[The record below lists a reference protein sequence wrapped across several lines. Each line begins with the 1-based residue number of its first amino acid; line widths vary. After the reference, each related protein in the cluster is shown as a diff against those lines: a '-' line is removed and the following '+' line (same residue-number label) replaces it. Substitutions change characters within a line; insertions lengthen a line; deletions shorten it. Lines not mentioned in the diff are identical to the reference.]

1 MRAPLAIAGTEL
13 RRFVRDRS
21 NIFFALIFPLLLV
34 VVIGLQFGGGGPS
47 GRVALAGSDGELS
60 TALAAELSDAGGTV
74 TATDTEDMRELV
86 ARGRVDVGLLVDDDA
101 EEAFAAGEPTEIE
114 LISTSDAGAP
124 AGVQLVRTALQTLS
138 LDHTQLAALTDAGV
152 PAAEADAALSEARQA
167 VAPVELRVVDVDEI
181 AQELG
186 GLGQFDLGAA
196 TMVLLFVFLSTLG
209 SGVTLIQSRR
219 LGVQGRV
226 LAAPVS
232 GTQAILGQVL
242 GRWVIAS
249 FQGVYIMV
257 ASVLVFGVDFGDV
270 GLALLIVLVFGLVAT
285 GAAMVL
291 GSLMDHEGAANG
303 VSVGLGLVL
312 AALGGCMFPLE
323 LMPDTLRTVAH
334 ATPHA
339 WGYEAFAEIQRHE
352 GGLVDIAPQLGV
364 LATMALLLV
373 LLGAWAL
380 RRSVARAM

>member
-270 GLALLIVLVFGLVAT
+270 GLALLVVLVFGLVAT

-352 GGLVDIAPQLGV
+352 GGLADIAPQLGV
-364 LATMALLLV
+364 LAAMALLLV

>member
-352 GGLVDIAPQLGV
+352 GGLADIAPQLGV
-364 LATMALLLV
+364 LAAMALLLV

>member
-47 GRVALAGSDGELS
+47 GRVALTGSGGELS
-60 TALAAELSDAGGTV
+60 TALAAELTDAGGTV
-74 TATDTEDMRELV
+74 TETDAEDMRTLV
-86 ARGRVDVGLLVDDDA
+86 ARGRVDIGLLVDDAA
-101 EEAFAAGEPTEIE
+101 EEAFATHAPAQVE
-114 LISTSDAGAP
+114 LISSSDAASP
-124 AGVQLVRTALQTLS
+124 AAAQLVRTALQTLS
-138 LDHTQLAALTDAGV
+138 VDRTQLTALADAGV
-152 PAAEADAALSEARQA
+152 PAEEAEAALAESREA
-167 VAPVELRVVDVDEI
+167 VAPVELRAVDVDEI

-209 SGVTLIQSRR
+209 SAVTLIQSRR

-232 GTQAILGQVL
+232 GTQAILGQLL
-242 GRWVIAS
+242 GRWVIAG
-249 FQGVYIMV
+249 FQGLYIMV
-257 ASVLVFGVDFGDV
+257 ASALLFDVDFGDV
-270 GLALLIVLVFGLVAT
+270 GLALLIVLVFGAVAT
-285 GAAMVL
+285 GAAMLL

-303 VSVGLGLVL
+303 VAVGLGLVL

-352 GGLVDIAPQLGV
+352 GGLADIAPQLGV
-364 LATMALLLV
+364 LAAMAVVLV
-373 LLGAWAL
+373 VIGAWAL

>member
-47 GRVALAGSDGELS
+47 GRVALTGSGGELS
-60 TALAAELSDAGGTV
+60 TALAAELTDAGGTV
-74 TATDTEDMRELV
+74 TEADAEDMRTLV
-86 ARGRVDVGLLVDDDA
+86 ARGRVDIGLLVDDAA
-101 EEAFAAGEPTEIE
+101 EEAFAVGAPAQVE
-114 LISTSDAGAP
+114 LISSSDAASP
-124 AGVQLVRTALQTLS
+124 TAAQLVRTALQTLS
-138 LDHTQLAALTDAGV
+138 LDHIQLTALTAAGAPADEAQAALAQSR
-152 PAAEADAALSEARQA
+152 EA
-167 VAPVELRVVDVDEI
+167 VAPVELSVVDVDEI

-196 TMVLLFVFLSTLG
+196 TMMLLFVFLSTLG
-209 SGVTLIQSRR
+209 SAVTLIQSRR

-232 GTQAILGQVL
+232 GTQAILGQLL

-257 ASVLVFGVDFGDV
+257 ASVLLFDVDFGDV
-270 GLALLIVLVFGLVAT
+270 GLALLIVLVFGVVAT
-285 GAAMVL
+285 GAAMLL

-303 VSVGLGLVL
+303 VAVGLGLVL

-323 LMPDTLRTVAH
+323 LMPDTLQSVAH
-334 ATPHA
+334 VTPHA
-339 WGYEAFAEIQRHE
+339 WGYEAFAEIQRHG
-352 GGLVDIAPQLGV
+352 GGLADIAPQLGV
-364 LATMALLLV
+364 LAAMALGLV

>member
-13 RRFVRDRS
+13 RRFTRDRS

-47 GRVALAGSDGELS
+47 GRVALTGSGGELS
-60 TALAAELSDAGGTV
+60 AALAAELTDAGGTV
-74 TATDTEDMRELV
+74 TETGPEDMRERV
-86 ARGRVDVGLLVDDDA
+86 ARGRVDIGLLVDDAA
-101 EEAFAAGEPTEIE
+101 EEAFAAGAPAQVE
-114 LISTSDAGAP
+114 LISSSDAGSP
-124 AGVQLVRTALQTLS
+124 AAVQLVRTALQTLS
-138 LDHTQLAALTDAGV
+138 VDRTQLTALIDAGV
-152 PAAEADAALSEARQA
+152 PEAEAGTALAASREA
-167 VAPVELRVVDVDEI
+167 VAPVELRAVDVDEI

-209 SGVTLIQSRR
+209 SAVTLIQSRR

-232 GTQAILGQVL
+232 GAQAILGQLL

-249 FQGVYIMV
+249 FQGLYIMV
-257 ASVLVFGVDFGDV
+257 ASALLFDVDFGSV
-270 GLALLIVLVFGLVAT
+270 GLALLIVLVFGAVAT
-285 GAAMVL
+285 GAAMLL

-303 VSVGLGLVL
+303 VAVGLGLVL

-339 WGYEAFAEIQRHE
+339 WGYEAFAEIQRHD
-352 GGLVDIAPQLGV
+352 GGLADIAPQLGV
-364 LATMALLLV
+364 LAAMAVVLV

>member
-13 RRFVRDRS
+13 RRFARDRS

-34 VVIGLQFGGGGPS
+34 VVIGLQFGGGGAS
-47 GRVALAGSDGELS
+47 GRVALSGADGELR
-60 TALAAELSDAGGTV
+60 TALTAALEDGGATV
-74 TATDTEDMRELV
+74 TGTDPGAMREQV
-86 ARGRVDVGLLVDDDA
+86 ARGRADVGLLVGDA
-101 EEAFAAGEPTEIE
+101 AEQAYAAGEPAEVE
-114 LISTSDAGAP
+114 LISASGAGSQA
-124 AGVQLVRTALQTLS
+124 ATQLVATALQSLS
-138 LDHTQLAALTDAGV
+138 LDRAQLTGLTDLGVPEVGARAALD
-152 PAAEADAALSEARQA
+152 EARQT
-167 VAPVELRVVDVDEI
+167 VAPVELSVVDVDEV

-186 GLGQFDLGAA
+186 GLGQFDLSAA
-196 TMVLLFVFLSTLG
+196 TMLLLFVFLSTLG
-209 SGVTLIQSRR
+209 SAVTLIQSRR
-219 LGVQGRV
+219 LGVQSRV

-257 ASVLVFGVDFGDV
+257 ASVLIFDVDFGSV
-270 GLALLIVLVFGLVAT
+270 GLALLLLLVFGLVAT
-285 GAAMVL
+285 GAAMLL
-291 GSLMDHEGAANG
+291 GALMDHEGAANG
-303 VSVGLGLVL
+303 VAVGLGLVL

-339 WGYEAFAEIQRHE
+339 WGYEAFAQIQRHD
-352 GGLVDIAPQLGV
+352 GGLADIAPQLGV
-364 LATMALLLV
+364 LVAMAVVLV
-373 LLGAWAL
+373 ALGAWAL

>member
-47 GRVALAGSDGELS
+47 GRVALTGSGGELS
-60 TALAAELSDAGGTV
+60 TALTAELTDAGGTV
-74 TATDTEDMRELV
+74 SATDPEEMRELV
-86 ARGRVDVGLLVDDDA
+86 ARGRVDIGLLVDDAA
-101 EEAFAAGEPTEIE
+101 EEAFAAGAPAEVE
-114 LISTSDAGAP
+114 LISSSDAGAP
-124 AGVQLVRTALQTLS
+124 AAAQLVRTALQTLS
-138 LDHTQLAALTDAGV
+138 LDRAQLTALTDAGV
-152 PAAEADAALSEARQA
+152 PAAEADAALAAAREA
-167 VAPVELRVVDVDEI
+167 VAPVELSAVDVDEI

-209 SGVTLIQSRR
+209 SAVTLIQSRR

-232 GTQAILGQVL
+232 GAQAILGQVL

-257 ASVLVFGVDFGDV
+257 ASVLIFGVDFGDV

-303 VSVGLGLVL
+303 VGVGLGLVL

-339 WGYEAFAEIQRHE
+339 WGYEAFAEIQRHD
-352 GGLVDIAPQLGV
+352 GGLADIAPQLGV
-364 LATMALLLV
+364 LAAMAVVLV
-373 LLGAWAL
+373 GLGAWAL